1 MAEGAMEKTNKSRK
15 MRSVALLLAASLSL
29 SACQGE
35 NEGFGTLLGAGLGA
49 IIGGAIDGGGHH
61 GGHHGGGSGVLIG
74 AVIGGVIGGSI
85 GRDMD
90 KADRLAAEQARYAAL
105 ENYQTGESSYW
116 YNPDTGNQ
124 GSYTPQPAYETNEGQ
139 YCREYTQNITIG
151 GETESGYGTA
161 CRQPDGS
168 WKIVSG

>member
-1 MAEGAMEKTNKSRK
+1 MFVRAIGFKGKSK
-15 MRSVALLLAASLSL
+15 SVALLVAASLSL

-35 NEGFGTLLGAGLGA
+35 NEGLGTLIGAGLGA
-49 IIGGAIDGGGHH
+49 FIGHEIGGH
-61 GGHHGGGSGVLIG
+61 GDG
-74 AVIGGVIGGSI
+74 AVVGTMIGGMVGASLGNSV
-85 GRDMD
+85 GRKMD

-105 ENYQTGESSYW
+105 ENYETGESSYW
-116 YNPDTGNQ
+116 YNPDSGNQ
-124 GSYTPQPAYETNEGQ
+124 GSFSPQPAYQTNEGQ

-168 WKIVSG
+168 WKIVSGG